1 MGTRLLEFGGIRL
14 VINQSVVPM
23 EVESS
28 PEDRSCL
35 LILPLSDITLII
47 FILIRYVFKH
57 CLLILSLFVA
67 ICEI

>member
-1 MGTRLLEFGGIRL
+1 MGTKLLEFGGIRL
-14 VINQSVVPM
+14 VINQSVVP
-23 EVESS
+23 VDLESS

-35 LILPLSDITLII
+35 FCYLLSKVIF

-57 CLLILSLFVA
+57 CLLILPLFVA

>member
-1 MGTRLLEFGGIRL
+1 MGTRLLEFEGIRL
-14 VINQSVVPM
+14 VIDQSVIPV

-35 LILPLSDITLII
+35 FRYLYSEVVF

-57 CLLILSLFVA
+57 CLLILPLFVA